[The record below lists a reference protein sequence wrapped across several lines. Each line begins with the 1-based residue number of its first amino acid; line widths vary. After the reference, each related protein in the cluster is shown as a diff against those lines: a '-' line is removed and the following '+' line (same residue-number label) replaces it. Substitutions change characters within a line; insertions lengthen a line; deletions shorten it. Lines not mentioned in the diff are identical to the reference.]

1 MFGRYCTCAGKCFP
15 CMMLTIKPYQL
26 ETYFMTKLQK
36 IQYKSSFWYI
46 VDPVFESD
54 FLKTNCLNLDLLGLQ
69 YTLMLS
75 LNLPAS
81 NNLAK
86 EISSH
91 FDGWNIVNSDLGV
104 SLEIIPM
111 IWIVLAPVMM
121 SLLWSKLSAMNCQNL
136 FSHSNSLSQ
145 SYQILLWIQQQIP
158 QTYLRVWEWEPNQVR
173 DIQQKIWSQD
183 FVQQSS
189 RALFCWCVS
198 SWFRVDHI

>member
-1 MFGRYCTCAGKCFP
+1 
-15 CMMLTIKPYQL
+15 MMLTIKPYQL

-81 NNLAK
+81 SNLAK

-91 FDGWNIVNSDLGV
+91 FDG
-104 SLEIIPM
+104 
-111 IWIVLAPVMM
+111 
-121 SLLWSKLSAMNCQNL
+121 
-136 FSHSNSLSQ
+136 
-145 SYQILLWIQQQIP
+145 
-158 QTYLRVWEWEPNQVR
+158 
-173 DIQQKIWSQD
+173 
-183 FVQQSS
+183 
-189 RALFCWCVS
+189 
-198 SWFRVDHI
+198 